1 MSWLF
6 WNNFILGIVIGACS
20 ALGNDYDSSEKKA
33 KTPVT
38 HHKKEET
45 KKPAKKAVDYQK
57 VTKSNVKTVITKALG
72 TKTNMDKKRIVGV
85 DVIENAADDF
95 KSKIILVKL
104 NANENLTNKMTKGG
118 MFEDTSDALKALSKF
133 KNTSIYRVWW
143 YYPLVDTYGN
153 ESDDVVMK
161 LELSNETLK
170 KINWDNFLSKNYP
183 NIADFYWQHPSMP
196 K

>member
-1 MSWLF
+1 MF

-20 ALGNDYDSSEKKA
+20 ALGNDDDSSEKKA
-33 KTPVT
+33 KTTVT

-143 YYPLVDTYGN
+143 
-153 ESDDVVMK
+153 
-161 LELSNETLK
+161 
-170 KINWDNFLSKNYP
+170 
-183 NIADFYWQHPSMP
+183 
-196 K
+196 